1 VIIGVFRSLALNRAQ
16 DGGPTKSVWGG
27 NAMNRQRF
35 VASLNGHQE
44 RTNAVSRWRGRG
56 LTLWMALV
64 VVLVACGI
72 AFAGVTASISGTVKD
87 STGAVL
93 VGASVTATNTET
105 GVAQTVYSNGEGAY
119 TLPALQPGK
128 YDVEVKQKGFRTFKD
143 TGIELHVN
151 DAVTIDPVLPVG
163 EVAESVTVSADALHA
178 ETVSTQLGEVIR
190 DKEMTSVPL
199 NGRSYTDL
207 LALQPGVGNTNSNIG
222 GGSSTSNLFQSGG
235 FQLPSVSGDQNPG
248 NLSVNGMR
256 ESANG
261 YLLNGV
267 SVQEFAYSGAAVV
280 PNLDSL
286 AEFRII
292 TNNFD
297 AEYGNFSGGQ
307 VNVVTK
313 AGTNQIHGNLFEFW
327 RNTSLDASNF
337 FDHGK
342 RGPWH
347 QNEFGGTLGGPIKQN
362 KVFFFG
368 DYQENRR
375 IVGVSTGSI
384 AVPTSAER
392 TVTNGNYDFSAL
404 AAGGAFSFSPAPGVL
419 QPHLVS
425 AAPGT
430 AFYTQIGA
438 TSANEPYY
446 YRATDTNPVTNTPY
460 GQNCTS
466 SSAVACIFPGGLVP
480 ATIVSQIAKNV
491 LAANAIPLGNG
502 NGTFSTSAFAQ
513 NLTDRKGSGRVD
525 ANLGIGTLFGY
536 YYIDKFSLNS
546 PYPVATVPG
555 FSAATTGRTQVVNI
569 GDTKS
574 LGSSAVNEARIG
586 YLRVH
591 DFLNSPTGGTK
602 TTLSQLGFSTNTGVG
617 GLTPL
622 DTATEGLPEMD
633 FQSFNIGVPSRILG
647 LVENTYQASDNYS
660 RLIGTHSLTF
670 GGAFHYTQLAEQL
683 HNIENGYFI
692 FNTASETGIDFADFL
707 VGAPG
712 VFQQGQTPAANTRS
726 YYVGAF
732 AQDSWRARPNLTV
745 NYGVRWDVISPWW
758 EQHNE
763 IETLKLGEQSVKF
776 PNSPR
781 GWVFPG
787 DPGIPKTIAPVRWG
801 KLAPRLGLAYSPNVS
816 EGFLGKLFGG
826 PDQTSIRVAYGMFYS
841 AFEGA
846 YDFSVIGD
854 APYGAF
860 YSSGAPPLFDKPY
873 QTRSNGS
880 VLVPNPFPANFNPPS
895 NTPASAFG
903 VIATAPAFDPRNQ
916 VPYAEQYEVSLQR
929 QLKPTDLLTLSYVGT
944 QGHHL
949 LVTLQANPVIPALCA
964 VDPKC
969 VPNGEPT
976 SDRGPFSSHNPSDI
990 NNGLNQFGSEGYF
1003 STIGNS
1009 SYHSFQVD
1017 YRHTSGPLQLLLG
1030 YTYSK
1035 SLDDASGFG
1044 EQVNP
1049 FNPQFSRALSAFN
1062 IRHNFVVSY
1071 TYQLPLGKLGGPK
1084 RLVNGW
1090 QLSGITTFSSGI
1102 PVYVFENDDRS
1113 LLGTTFAGPLPL
1125 GIDTPSFAGGSVG
1138 ILNPRKSVTN
1148 QYFDTTKFSLEPLG
1162 SLGNAR
1168 RRFFAGPGI
1177 NNFNMALAKNTHFG
1191 ERLNLEFRAEFFN
1204 IFNHAQFANV
1214 QGNINASNFGQ
1225 ATSARDPRIGQL
1237 ALKFGF

>member
-1 VIIGVFRSLALNRAQ
+1 MSLLTRSSFREVDPMNPYDQVGSMSQNPGANQRPGSRHDFFFMRMLAEAC
-16 DGGPTKSVWGG
+16 
-27 NAMNRQRF
+27 
-35 VASLNGHQE
+35 
-44 RTNAVSRWRGRG
+44 
-56 LTLWMALV
+56 
-64 VVLVACGI
+64 VLFLLCSG
-72 AFAGVTASISGTVKD
+72 AFAGVTASISGRVKD
-87 STGAVL
+87 STGAAL
-93 VGASVTATNTET
+93 AGASATATNTAT
-105 GVAQTVYSNGEGAY
+105 GVSQTVVSNGEGAY
-119 TLPALQPGK
+119 TFSALPAPGN
-128 YDVEVKQKGFRTFKD
+128 YELVVRQKGFKEFKK

-151 DAVTIDPVLPVG
+151 DAITVDAVMPVG
-163 EVAESVTVSADALHA
+163 DVAEVITVSADTLHA
-178 ETVSTQLGEVIR
+178 ETISTQLGEVIK
-190 DKEMTSVPL
+190 DTQITSIPL

-235 FQLPSVSGDQNPG
+235 FQLPQVSGDQNPG

-261 YLLNGV
+261 YLLNGI
-267 SVQEFAYSGAAVV
+267 SVQEFAYSGTAVV
-280 PNLDSL
+280 PNLESL

-313 AGTNQIHGNLFEFW
+313 PGTNQIHGNVFEFW
-327 RNTSLDASNF
+327 RNTVLDAANF
-337 FDHGK
+337 TDRGK

-347 QNEFGGTLGGPIKQN
+347 QNEFGGTLGGPIKRN
-362 KVFFFG
+362 KIFLFG

-375 IVGVSTGSI
+375 IVGVSTGTI
-384 AVPTSAER
+384 PVPTSAER
-392 TVTNGNYDFSAL
+392 TVTNGNYDFSSL
-404 AAGGAFSFSPAPGVL
+404 AAADAFSFSKTLPPPDNRTVR
-419 QPHLVS
+419 QPFLVS

-430 AFYTQIGA
+430 PFYQQIGA

-446 YRATDTNPVTNTPY
+446 YRATDNNPAANYAPY
-460 GQNCTS
+460 GQDCTS
-466 SSAVACIFPGGLVP
+466 TSAIPCLFPGGLIP
-480 ATIVSQIAKNV
+480 STIVSQISKNV
-491 LAANAIPLGNG
+491 LAANAIPLGDG

-513 NLTDRKGSGRVD
+513 NLEDRKGSGRVD

-536 YYIDKFSLNS
+536 YFIDQFTLNN

-555 FSAATTGRTQVVNI
+555 FNATTKGRTQVINI
-569 GDTKS
+569 GDTKA

-591 DFLNSPTGGTK
+591 DTLNSPGGGTNTK
-602 TTLSQLGFSTNTGVG
+602 LSQLGFSTNPANG
-617 GLTPL
+617 GILPL
-622 DTATEGLPEMD
+622 NASTEGLPEMD
-633 FQSFNIGVPSRILG
+633 FQSFSIGVPSRILG

-670 GGAFHYTQLAEQL
+670 GGSFHYTQLAEQL
-683 HNIENGYFI
+683 HNIENGYFF
-692 FNTASETGIDFADFL
+692 FNLASETGVDFADFL
-707 VGAPG
+707 LGAPG
-712 VFQQGQTPAANTRS
+712 AFQQGQTPAANTRS
-726 YYVGAF
+726 YYLGAF

-745 NYGVRWDVISPWW
+745 NYGLRWDVISPWW

-763 IETLKLGEQSVKF
+763 IETLKLGLQSVKF

-801 KLAPRLGLAYSPNVS
+801 NFAPRLGVAYSPNVA
-816 EGFLGKLFGG
+816 GGLLGKLFGG
-826 PDQTSIRVAYGMFYS
+826 PDQTSIRLAYGMFYS

-860 YSSGAPPLFDKPY
+860 YSSPFPPSFATPY
-873 QTRSNGS
+873 VNRATNS
-880 VLVPNPFPANFNPPS
+880 VNSNPFPANFNPPP
-895 NTPASAFG
+895 TIPAGAFG
-903 VIATAPAFDPRNQ
+903 LIATAPAFDPRNR
-916 VPYAEQYEVSLQR
+916 VPYAEQYELSLQR
-929 QLKPTDLLTLSYVGT
+929 QLSRSDLMTLSYVGT

-949 LVTLQANPVIPALCA
+949 LVTQNANPVIHALCVA
-964 VDPKC
+964 DPKC
-969 VPNGEPT
+969 TPNAEP
-976 SDRGPFSSHNPSDI
+976 SYDRGPFSSHNPSDI
-990 NNGLNQFGSEGYF
+990 ANGLNQFGSEGYF
-1003 STIGNS
+1003 SAIGNS
-1009 SYHSFQVD
+1009 AYHSFQID
-1017 YRHTSGPLQLLLG
+1017 YRHSSGPLQLLLG

-1035 SLDDASGFG
+1035 ALDDASGFG

-1049 FNPQFSRALSAFN
+1049 FDVRLSRGLSSFD
-1062 IRHNFVVSY
+1062 IRNNFVVSY
-1071 TYQLPLGKLGGPK
+1071 SYELPLGKLGGPK
-1084 RLVNGW
+1084 QLVNGW

-1102 PVYVFENDDRS
+1102 PVYVFENDDNS

-1125 GIDTPSFAGGSVG
+1125 GVDTPNFAGGSVH
-1138 ILNPRKSVTN
+1138 LLDPRKSANN
-1148 QYFDTTKFSLEPLG
+1148 QYFDTAKFSPEPLG
-1162 SLGNAR
+1162 QLGTSR

-1177 NNFNMALAKNTHFG
+1177 NNFNFALAKNTRFG
-1191 ERLNLEFRAEFFN
+1191 ERYNLEFRAELFN

-1237 ALKFGF
+1237 ALKFAF

>member
-1 VIIGVFRSLALNRAQ
+1 M
-16 DGGPTKSVWGG
+16 T
-27 NAMNRQRF
+27 RQRRLDR
-35 VASLNGHQE
+35 ASGSE
-44 RTNAVSRWRGRG
+44 CRTSVSNSCRRQLG
-56 LTLWMALV
+56 LLSAAAIIL
-64 VVLVACGI
+64 LACST
-72 AFAGVTASISGTVKD
+72 AFAGVTASIAGTVKD

-93 VGASVTATNTET
+93 VGASVTATNTAT
-105 GVAQTVYSNGEGAY
+105 GVVQTVYSNGEGAY
-119 TLPALQPGK
+119 TLPALPPGK
-128 YDVEVKQKGFRTFKD
+128 YDLEVRQKGFKSFKD
-143 TGIELHVN
+143 TGIELNVN
-151 DAVTIDPVLPVG
+151 DARTVDAVLAVG
-163 EVAESVTVSADALHA
+163 EVAESVTVSADTLHA
-178 ETVSTQLGEVIR
+178 ETISTQLGEVIK
-190 DKEMTSVPL
+190 DTEITSVPL

-235 FQLPSVSGDQNPG
+235 FQLPQVSGDQNPG

-267 SVQEFAYSGAAVV
+267 SVQEYGYSGTAVV

-307 VNVVTK
+307 INVVTK
-313 AGTNQIHGNLFEFW
+313 AGTNQIHGNVFEFW
-327 RNTSLDASNF
+327 RNTVLDAANF

-347 QNEFGGTLGGPIKQN
+347 QNEFGGTLGGPIKRN

-392 TVTNGNYDFSAL
+392 GGDFSGL
-404 AAGGAFSFSPAPGVL
+404 TGSFSGKTVQGSAWADILSQREFGTTGMIQPGEAYYSLGCTDPTVCVFPNGKVPSKLVSQVATNVL
-419 QPHLVS
+419 Q
-425 AAPGT
+425 AG
-430 AFYTQIGA
+430 
-438 TSANEPYY
+438 
-446 YRATDTNPVTNTPY
+446 
-460 GQNCTS
+460 
-466 SSAVACIFPGGLVP
+466 
-480 ATIVSQIAKNV
+480 
-491 LAANAIPLGNG
+491 AIPVGDG

-536 YYIDKFSLNS
+536 YYIDKFSLNN

-555 FSAATTGRTQVVNI
+555 FNATTTGRTQVVNI

-574 LGSSAVNEARIG
+574 LGSNAVNEARIG
-586 YLRVH
+586 YVRVH
-591 DFLNSPTGGTK
+591 DFLNSPSGGTNTK
-602 TTLSQLGFSTNTGVG
+602 LAQLGISTNPAVG
-617 GLTPL
+617 GLLPL
-622 DTATEGLPEMD
+622 DPATEGLPEMD
-633 FQSFNIGVPSRILG
+633 FQSFSIGVPSRVLG

-670 GGAFHYTQLAEQL
+670 GGSFHYTQLAEQL
-683 HNIENGYFI
+683 HNIENGYYF
-692 FNTASETGIDFADFL
+692 FNLASETGIDFADFL
-707 VGAPG
+707 LGGPGA
-712 VFQQGQTPAANTRS
+712 FQQGQTPAANTRS
-726 YYVGAF
+726 YYIGAF
-732 AQDSWRARPNLTV
+732 AQDSWRARPNLTL

-763 IETLKLGEQSVKF
+763 IETLKLGLQSVKF

-801 KLAPRLGLAYSPNVS
+801 NFAPRLGVAYSPNVAG
-816 EGFLGKLFGG
+816 GFLGKLFGG
-826 PDQTSIRVAYGMFYS
+826 PDQTSIRVGYGMFYS

-860 YSSGAPPLFDKPY
+860 YSSQLPPLLDKPY
-873 QTRSNGS
+873 QNRGNGT
-880 VLVPNPFPANFNPPS
+880 LVANPFPANFNPPS
-895 NTPASAFG
+895 NIPASVFG
-903 VIATAPAFDPRNQ
+903 TIATAPAFDPRNR
-916 VPYAEQYEVSLQR
+916 VPYAEQYELSLQR
-929 QLKPTDLLTLSYVGT
+929 QLSRTDLLTLSYVGT

-949 LVTLQANPVIPALCA
+949 LVTQNANPVIHALCVA
-964 VDPKC
+964 DPAC
-969 VPNGEPT
+969 TPNAEP
-976 SDRGPFSSHNPSDI
+976 SYDRGPFSSHNPSDI
-990 NNGLNQFGSEGYF
+990 ANGLNQFGSEGYF
-1003 STIGNS
+1003 SAIGNS
-1009 SYHSFQVD
+1009 AYHSFQID
-1017 YRHTSGPLQLLLG
+1017 YRHSSGPLQLLLG

-1044 EQVNP
+1044 ESVNP
-1049 FNPQFSRALSAFN
+1049 FDARLSRSLSSFDL
-1062 IRHNFVVSY
+1062 RHNFVVSY
-1071 TYQLPLGKLGGPK
+1071 TYNLPFRKLGGP
-1084 RLVNGW
+1084 RQLVDGW

-1113 LLGTTFAGPLPL
+1113 LLGTTLAGPLPL
-1125 GIDTPSFAGGSVG
+1125 GIDTPDFAGGSVQKYNARNLISPACTTQQG
-1138 ILNPRKSVTN
+1138 NYYFNPC
-1148 QYFDTTKFSLEPLG
+1148 QFSLEPLG
-1162 SLGNAR
+1162 SLGTSR

-1177 NNFNMALAKNTHFG
+1177 NNFNVALAKNTRFG
-1191 ERLNLEFRAEFFN
+1191 ERYNLEFRAEFFN
-1204 IFNHAQFANV
+1204 IFNHTQFANV
-1214 QGNINASNFGQ
+1214 QGNVNASNFGQ
-1225 ATSARDPRIGQL
+1225 ATTARDPRIGQL
-1237 ALKFGF
+1237 ALKFAF

>member
-1 VIIGVFRSLALNRAQ
+1 
-16 DGGPTKSVWGG
+16 
-27 NAMNRQRF
+27 MNRQRF
-35 VASLNGHQE
+35 VASLNGNQE
-44 RTNAVSRWRGRG
+44 RSSAVSLRRGRR
-56 LTLWMALV
+56 LRLWMTLV
-64 VVLVACGI
+64 VVLVACGV

-93 VGASVTATNTET
+93 VGASVTATNTAT
-105 GVAQTVYSNGEGAY
+105 GVSQTVTSNGDGAY
-119 TLPALQPGK
+119 NFPALPPGK
-128 YDVEVKQKGFRTFKD
+128 YVLEVRQQGFKAFKD
-143 TGIELHVN
+143 TDIELNVN
-151 DAVTIDPVLPVG
+151 DVRTIDAVLPVG
-163 EVAESVTVSADALHA
+163 QVAEAVTVSADALHA
-178 ETVSTQLGEVIR
+178 ETASTQLGEVIQE
-190 DKEMTSVPL
+190 KEMTSVPL

-267 SVQEFAYSGAAVV
+267 SVQEYGYSGTAVV

-307 VNVVTK
+307 INVVTK

-327 RNTSLDASNF
+327 RNTSLDAANF
-337 FDHGK
+337 FDHGA

-347 QNEFGGTLGGPIKQN
+347 QNEFGGTLGGPIKRN

-392 TVTNGNYDFSAL
+392 TVNTSGNYDFSAL
-404 AAGGAFSFSPAPGVL
+404 AAGGAFAFSPAPGVE
-419 QPHLVS
+419 QPHLLS

-430 AFYTQIGA
+430 PFYTRVGA

-446 YRATDTNPVTNTPY
+446 YRASDINPVTNAAY

-466 SSAVACIFPGGLVP
+466 SSPVACIFPGGQIPSAV
-480 ATIVSQIAKNV
+480 VSQIATNV
-491 LAANAIPLGNG
+491 LQTGAIPLGNG
-502 NGTFSTSAFAQ
+502 NGTFTTSAFAQ

-525 ANLGIGTLFGY
+525 ANLGTIGTLFGY
-536 YYIDKFSLNS
+536 YYIDKFTLNN

-555 FSAATTGRTQVVNI
+555 FNATTTGRTQVVNI
-569 GDTKS
+569 GDSKA
-574 LGSSAVNEARIG
+574 LGSNAVNEARIG

-591 DFLNSPTGGTK
+591 DFLNSPGGGTSTK
-602 TTLSQLGFSTNTGVG
+602 LAQLGISTDPAAG
-617 GLTPL
+617 GILPL
-622 DTATEGLPEMD
+622 NPATEGLPEMD
-633 FQSFNIGVPSRILG
+633 FQSFSIGVPSRILG
-647 LVENTYQASDNYS
+647 LVENTYQASDNYR
-660 RLIGTHSLTF
+660 RLVGTHSLSF
-670 GGAFHYTQLAEQL
+670 GGSFHYTQLAEQL
-683 HNIENGYFI
+683 HNIENGYFF
-692 FNTASETGIDFADFL
+692 FNLASETGVDFADFL
-707 VGAPG
+707 LGAPG
-712 VFQQGQTPAANTRS
+712 AFQQGQTPAANTRS

-732 AQDSWRARPNLTV
+732 AQDSWRAKSNLTV

-763 IETLKLGEQSVKF
+763 IETLKLGLQSVKF

-801 KLAPRLGLAYSPNVS
+801 NFAPRLGIAYSPNVAG
-816 EGFLGKLFGG
+816 GFLGKLFGG
-826 PDQTSIRVAYGMFYS
+826 PDQTSIRVGYGMFYS
-841 AFEGA
+841 AYEGA

-860 YSSGAPPLFDKPY
+860 YSSQLPPSFDKPY
-873 QTRSNGS
+873 QVRSTGATVS
-880 VLVPNPFPANFNPPS
+880 NPFPANFNPPS
-895 NTPASAFG
+895 NIPAGVFG
-903 VIATAPAFDPRNQ
+903 TIATSPAFNPSNR

-929 QLKPTDLLTLSYVGT
+929 QLSRADLVSLSYVGT

-949 LVTLQANPVIPALCA
+949 LVTQNANPVIHALCVA
-964 VDPKC
+964 DPAC
-969 VPNGEPT
+969 VPNGEP
-976 SDRGPFSSHNPSDI
+976 SGDRGPFSSHNPSDI
-990 NNGLNQFGSEGYF
+990 ANGLNQFGSEGYF
-1003 STIGNS
+1003 SAIGNS
-1009 SYHSFQVD
+1009 AYHSFQID
-1017 YRHTSGPLQLLLG
+1017 YRHRSGPLQLLLG

-1049 FNPQFSRALSAFN
+1049 FDPRLSRALSGFDL
-1062 IRHNFVVSY
+1062 RHNFVVSY
-1071 TYQLPLGKLGGPK
+1071 TYELPFGKLGGPSQ
-1084 RLVNGW
+1084 LVKGW
-1090 QLSGITTFSSGI
+1090 QVSGITTFSSGI

-1125 GIDTPSFAGGSVG
+1125 GVDTPNFAGGSVQT
-1138 ILNPRKSVTN
+1138 LNPRKSANN
-1148 QYFDTTKFSLEPLG
+1148 QYFDTGNFSLETLG
-1162 SLGNAR
+1162 QLGTAR

-1177 NNFNMALAKNTHFG
+1177 NNFNVALAKNTRFG
-1191 ERLNLEFRAEFFN
+1191 ERYNLEFRAEFFN

-1225 ATSARDPRIGQL
+1225 ATTARDPRIGQL